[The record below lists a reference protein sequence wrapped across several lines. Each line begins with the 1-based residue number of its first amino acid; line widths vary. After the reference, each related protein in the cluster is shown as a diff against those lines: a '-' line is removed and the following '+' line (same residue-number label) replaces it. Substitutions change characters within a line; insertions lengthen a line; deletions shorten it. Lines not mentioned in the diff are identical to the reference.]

1 MKKTVISLVGMIGS
15 GKTTLLNELIKDG
28 YETLPEGYITKQG
41 YSFDNRL
48 ILSQWKWIG
57 NWFERVVTF
66 FEENEKKTYVFVDS
80 SALVSGIWTSH
91 CTPLFQPLQISFDE
105 LRKLSFDFINIEL
118 YCDKEVLI
126 RRIQERLKIE
136 PIRRQYNETNIEFIN
151 DLYLQY
157 QNHTYLWDYRL
168 NSTNRTS
175 KELKDELINFLK
187 KRIDLF

>member
-28 YETLPEGYITKQG
+28 YETLPEEYIIKKG

-57 NWFERVVTF
+57 NWFEKVVTF
-66 FEENEKKTYVFVDS
+66 FEENEKSTYVFVDS

-91 CTPLFQPLQISFDE
+91 CNPLFEPIQISFDE

-126 RRIQERLKIE
+126 RRIQERLKTE
-136 PIRRQYNETNIEFIN
+136 PIRIQYNETNMEFIN
-151 DLYLQY
+151 DLYFQY
-157 QNHTYLWDYRL
+157 QNHKHLWDYRI

-175 KELKDELINFLK
+175 RELKDELINFLK
-187 KRIDLF
+187 NRIELF

>member
-1 MKKTVISLVGMIGS
+1 M
-15 GKTTLLNELIKDG
+15 
-28 YETLPEGYITKQG
+28 
-41 YSFDNRL
+41 
-48 ILSQWKWIG
+48 
-57 NWFERVVTF
+57 
-66 FEENEKKTYVFVDS
+66 
-80 SALVSGIWTSH
+80 
-91 CTPLFQPLQISFDE
+91 
-105 LRKLSFDFINIEL
+105 